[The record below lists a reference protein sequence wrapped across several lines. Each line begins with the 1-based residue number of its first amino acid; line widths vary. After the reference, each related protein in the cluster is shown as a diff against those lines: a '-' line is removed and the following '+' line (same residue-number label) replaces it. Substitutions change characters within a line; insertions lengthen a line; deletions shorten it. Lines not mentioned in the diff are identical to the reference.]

1 MIDLIVSYWHGFVG
15 CYLQHTILFWIM
27 AVEIFPVMIM
37 LREIL
42 KRLIDKRIES
52 CVDNKEKEN
61 NTASILYFLKD
72 LGPNTASFSIVTLIV
87 EYGKNNNEDNT
98 PTIWILTIVF
108 FVGIMLKEKS
118 RKYTNLFYKRL
129 EDKRRSRWEQ
139 SSEQ

>member
-1 MIDLIVSYWHGFVG
+1 MFNSIVLHWHEFIN
-15 CYLQHTILFWIM
+15 CYLQYKVFFWIAAIEM
-27 AVEIFPVMIM
+27 PPVIIM
-37 LREIL
+37 LRRIL
-42 KRLIDKRIES
+42 KLLIDRRIES
-52 CVDNKEKEN
+52 CVDSKEKEN

-98 PTIWILTIVF
+98 PAIWILTIVF
-108 FVGIMLKEKS
+108 FVGIILKEKS

>member
-1 MIDLIVSYWHGFVG
+1 MFDSIILHWHEFIN
-15 CYLQHTILFWIM
+15 CYLQHKIFFWI
-27 AVEIFPVMIM
+27 AAIEIFPAVIM

-42 KRLIDKRIES
+42 KLLIDKRIES
-52 CVDNKEKEN
+52 CVNNKIKEN

-98 PTIWILTIVF
+98 PAIWILTIVF

-118 RKYTNLFYKRL
+118 RKYINLFYKRL

>member
-1 MIDLIVSYWHGFVG
+1 MIDLIVSHWHGFVG
-15 CYLQHTILFWIM
+15 CYLQHTILFWVT

-98 PTIWILTIVF
+98 PAIWILTIVF

>member
-1 MIDLIVSYWHGFVG
+1 
-15 CYLQHTILFWIM
+15 
-27 AVEIFPVMIM
+27 MIM